1 MVFCTT
7 ASNPSIRLSSPLAR
21 TYILYIYTF
30 PHTPQRT
37 QASASSILIIP
48 NYYTMDILQEA
59 LRIDIQ
65 IFFTIAGVR
74 KRILQSPHRK
84 EVISPSF
91 DNTAWVVITV
101 LFMYPPLQHLFRSC
115 RKYNH
120 FLWLRQK
127 VTKSY
132 RITWQSNTY

>member
-1 MVFCTT
+1 M
-7 ASNPSIRLSSPLAR
+7 N
-21 TYILYIYTF
+21 
-30 PHTPQRT
+30 
-37 QASASSILIIP
+37 
-48 NYYTMDILQEA
+48 ILQEA

-65 IFFTIAGVR
+65 IFFNIAGVR

-91 DNTAWVVITV
+91 DNTAWVVIAV
-101 LFMYPPLQHLFRSC
+101 LFMHPPLHHLCRSC

-132 RITWQSNTY
+132 RITWQSNTYEMGKEYVLNGKVIRMAKVR